1 MDTNN
6 CRHRQA
12 KYILYR
18 CINAQMTM
26 STDNLIYSQTLF
38 LNFLPQRTKILV
50 KPEKELRVIYRDLKR
65 VILNTRTQLV
75 LFLSGPDQLGCKL
88 KFQIIAV
95 KTVIYSWD
103 WPFLKFKFSSRNS
116 RKCKILERS
125 GSSFFLTA
133 FMHKNSA
140 LGPCHFII

>member
-1 MDTNN
+1 
-6 CRHRQA
+6 
-12 KYILYR
+12 
-18 CINAQMTM
+18 MTM

-95 KTVIYSWD
+95 KTVIYS
-103 WPFLKFKFSSRNS
+103 
-116 RKCKILERS
+116 
-125 GSSFFLTA
+125 
-133 FMHKNSA
+133 
-140 LGPCHFII
+140 